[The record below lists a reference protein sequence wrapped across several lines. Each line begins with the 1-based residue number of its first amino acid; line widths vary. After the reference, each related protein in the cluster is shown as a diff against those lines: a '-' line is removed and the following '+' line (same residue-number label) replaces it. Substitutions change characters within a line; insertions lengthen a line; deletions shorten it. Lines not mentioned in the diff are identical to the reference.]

1 MDVWLQVESEAKGRL
16 SVRLKFQDDGS
27 GWPDEVLRGQS
38 RHVGLRLIRISER
51 GPLRG
56 ERALRNESGA
66 VAEVSFRFAL
76 VE

>member
-38 RHVGLRLIRISER
+38 RHVELD
-51 GPLRG
+51 
-56 ERALRNESGA
+56 
-66 VAEVSFRFAL
+66 
-76 VE
+76 